1 MILLS
6 RIRKD
11 AEAGRKGARTRKAL
25 WVPFLRRKGG
35 NFVKDS
41 TREEKDGRGE
51 ITNMVA
57 KRVDP
62 RLREFCW
69 QSQAEVESK
78 SRNKT
83 H

>member
-1 MILLS
+1 MLRQVGRGRGRERPS
-6 RIRKD
+6 GHPFSERK
-11 AEAGRKGARTRKAL
+11 
-25 WVPFLRRKGG
+25 G

-83 H
+83 HQTHSS

>member
-1 MILLS
+1 MS

-25 WVPFLRRKGG
+25 WAPFLRRKGG

-51 ITNMVA
+51 ITNRGRQ
-57 KRVDP
+57 KREAPGCENSADKA
-62 RLREFCW
+62 RKW
-69 QSQAEVESK
+69 W
-78 SRNKT
+78 
-83 H
+83 